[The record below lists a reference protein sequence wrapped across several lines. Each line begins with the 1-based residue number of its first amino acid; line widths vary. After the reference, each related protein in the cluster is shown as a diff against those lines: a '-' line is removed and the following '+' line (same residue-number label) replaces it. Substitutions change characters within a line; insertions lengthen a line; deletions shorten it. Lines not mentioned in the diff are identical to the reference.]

1 MKYALLLII
10 ILFIANCS
18 KPKTVLICGDH
29 ICVNTAEAEQYF
41 QENLTIEVKVIDKK
55 VKDEMDLVELNLKK
69 NQSGKNKIS
78 ILSKKDTN
86 KELKILSNEEISK
99 IKKKIKNNSKEKK
112 IAKKTIKKKKE
123 SINNEKKIK
132 NSTKEKKIAKKTIEK
147 KQESINKEK
156 KITNEEKKI
165 LEYKINKK
173 HKDIVDVCSI
183 IRECSIDEI
192 SKYLLKRGQEKD
204 FPNITTR

>member
-1 MKYALLLII
+1 MKYALLLIV

-29 ICVNTAEAEQYF
+29 ICVNAAEAEQYF

-69 NQSGKNKIS
+69 NQNGKNKIS
-78 ILSKKDTN
+78 ILSKKNTN

-99 IKKKIKNNSKEKK
+99 IKKKMKDNSKVKK
-112 IAKKTIKKKKE
+112 IAKKKIEKKKE
-123 SINNEKKIK
+123 F
-132 NSTKEKKIAKKTIEK
+132 
-147 KQESINKEK
+147 INKEK
-156 KITNEEKKI
+156 KITNEEKKVI
-165 LEYKINKK
+165 EYKINNKR
-173 HKDIVDVCSI
+173 KDIVDVCLI

-204 FPNITTR
+204 FPDITTR